1 MIGGLSI
8 IICINAISKNWS
20 YRTYLGLA
28 YILLI
33 GFSFVSQNPGAF
45 ESVFL
50 LIVFGLVVSAIL
62 FVLYKDVIRF
72 YPYLVPVV
80 FGTVAII
87 ATITKGYP
95 NLYTGQFLGAC
106 ISSVF
111 IAGISFVW
119 YELLRDR

>member
-1 MIGGLSI
+1 
-8 IICINAISKNWS
+8 
-20 YRTYLGLA
+20 
-28 YILLI
+28 
-33 GFSFVSQNPGAF
+33 
-45 ESVFL
+45 
-50 LIVFGLVVSAIL
+50 VFGLVVSAIL

-80 FGTVAII
+80 FGTVTII

-95 NLYTGQFLGAC
+95 NLYSGQFLGAF